1 MIRRG
6 WILGGLLAL
15 LPAIAQA
22 DLFML
27 VNTVPGDATAKG
39 HEKWI
44 RVASLDWKVQAPTAW
59 TAGGG
64 ASVGKPVPDRMQ
76 LVLPTGPWS
85 QYFMRMISLGKALP
99 KVVFDATASDG
110 RPLYRVTVEG
120 LFLTQYRIASLP
132 ETPLPQDHIDVV
144 FRTVKIEY
152 YATGADGRL
161 VTTTVEWNI
170 PTGTVVPP
178 L

>member
-1 MIRRG
+1 MIRR
-6 WILGGLLAL
+6 WLAILAL
-15 LPAIAQA
+15 TALPVVAQA
-22 DLFML
+22 DIFML
-27 VNTVPGDATAKG
+27 VNGLPGDATAKG

-44 RVASLDWKVQAPTAW
+44 RVASLDWKVQAQTSW

-64 ASVGKPVPDRMQ
+64 VSVGKPNPDKMA

-85 QYFMRMISLGKALP
+85 QYFMRMIGLGKALP

-120 LFLTQYRIASLP
+120 MFLTQYRIASLL

-144 FRTVKIEY
+144 FKIVKIEY
-152 YATGADGRL
+152 YATGADGKL

-170 PTGTVVPP
+170 PLQTVVPGI
-178 L
+178 

>member
-1 MIRRG
+1 MIRR
-6 WILGGLLAL
+6 WLAVLAL
-15 LPAIAQA
+15 TALPFVAQA
-22 DLFML
+22 DIFML
-27 VNTVPGDATAKG
+27 VNTLPGDATAKG
-39 HEKWI
+39 HENWI
-44 RVASLDWKVQAPTAW
+44 RVSSLDWKVQAQTAW

-64 ASVGKPVPDRMQ
+64 SSVGKPVPDRMQ

-85 QYFMRMISLGKALP
+85 QYFMRMIGLGRALP

-120 LFLTQYRIASLP
+120 MFLTQYRIASLP
-132 ETPLPQDHIDVV
+132 EKPLPQDHIEVV
-144 FRTVKIEY
+144 FKTVRIDY

-170 PTGTVVPP
+170 PAGTVVPP